1 MASSPTVVPEQ
12 GLTYP
17 PLVVADKLLARM
29 LHSCYGSV
37 ERTKTTVD
45 NYVTITTHAPE
56 IFGNRAALDQRFQS
70 QMKIM

>member
-1 MASSPTVVPEQ
+1 M
-12 GLTYP
+12 
-17 PLVVADKLLARM
+17 VADKLLARM

-56 IFGNRAALDQRFQS
+56 IFGNRAALDQRFHS